1 MIFSDRSPDGGCGNH
16 RAWVTAQLL
25 RISIVLLLFGVSASA
40 QHSNFSLATSGCGMA
55 HCSNFAGGQDPAAPP
70 AQLPT
75 KQTND
80 FDTGQSPGLGCV
92 SNGTFVACTYK
103 TGPPVTCPA

>member
-40 QHSNFSLATSGCGMA
+40 QHSNFNLATSGCAMA
-55 HCSNFAGGQDPAAPP
+55 HCSSFAGGQDPAAPP
-70 AQLPT
+70 TALPSS
-75 KQTND
+75 QPGQD
-80 FDTGQSPGLGCV
+80 AETGSSLGLGCV
-92 SNGTFVACTYK
+92 SNGTWVACSYS
-103 TGPPVTCPA
+103 GGNI